1 MNDRQTSRDAKDT
14 RDRKD
19 TKDIKRDNFASIE
32 EALEGAGTTV
42 LSHLGSASDK
52 VNREAAQ
59 RHRIEAHLVGDPVEG
74 EHRVYVGPYTAPD
87 DERNSWIY
95 EQEVPEV
102 AADSESRQGEEK
114 RRYNKIDEP
123 RQY

>member
-1 MNDRQTSRDAKDT
+1 MNDRQTSRDDK
-14 RDRKD
+14 DRKD
-19 TKDIKRDNFASIE
+19 TKDIKRDNYATIA

-42 LSHLGSASDK
+42 LSHLGSDAKK
-52 VNREAAQ
+52 VNREDAQ
-59 RHRIEAHLVGDPVEG
+59 RHRIETHLVGDPVEG
-74 EHRVYVGPYTAPD
+74 EHRVYVGPYTAED

-95 EQEVPEV
+95 AQEVPEV
-102 AADSESRQGEEK
+102 VGADSESRQGEEK